1 MTCLGLERLF
11 MNVWEE
17 NIEVLSHNNLH
28 IFNMVTHKSG
38 KIMAAD
44 QNQESYSGRNSD

>member
-1 MTCLGLERLF
+1 

-17 NIEVLSHNNLH
+17 NIEILGNNNLH
-28 IFNMVTHKSG
+28 KFNMVTHKSG
-38 KIMAAD
+38 QIMAAG